1 MVEVLIAGILLASA
15 LAAVSRISVA
25 ALSGSA
31 SLSDRARIEAAI
43 NDNIQSMQNE
53 DSHYTEK
60 WIIEDGG
67 TDALQK
73 KCKNPPEALSNHLQT
88 VDQEARLIKS
98 DLEPNAPITREFI
111 YIPSDPSDSDP
122 SDSDPSDSDPSS
134 PNTFPIPGILRIIY
148 SFEGPEQQVQTEQR
162 IIEMTP
168 NFAAQCYS
176 TR

>member
-43 NDNIQSMQNE
+43 NDNIQAMQKE
-53 DSHYTEK
+53 DSYYTDA
-60 WIIEDGG
+60 WIIDDGG
-67 TDALQK
+67 QEAFK
-73 KCKNPPEALSNHLQT
+73 SACINPPEALSNHLQT
-88 VDQEARLIKS
+88 VAPEPRL
-98 DLEPNAPITREFI
+98 EVITR
-111 YIPSDPSDSDP
+111 
-122 SDSDPSDSDPSS
+122 
-134 PNTFPIPGILRIIY
+134 TFDTNSIPGILRIVY
-148 SFEGPEQQVQTEQR
+148 SFEGPEQQVKAEQR

-168 NFAAQCYS
+168 NFAAKCYS

>member
-31 SLSDRARIEAAI
+31 NLSDRARIEAAI
-43 NDNIQSMQNE
+43 NDNIQAMQKE
-53 DSHYTEK
+53 DSYYTAE
-60 WIIEDGG
+60 WIIDNGG
-67 TDALQK
+67 QEALK
-73 KCKNPPEALSNHLQT
+73 SACTNPPEALSSHLQT

-98 DLEPNAPITREFI
+98 DLKPNAPITREFI
-111 YIPSDPSDSDP
+111 YIPSDPSDSDT
-122 SDSDPSDSDPSS
+122 SR

-148 SFEGPEQQVQTEQR
+148 SFEGPEQQVKAEQR

-168 NFAAQCYS
+168 NFAANCYS

>member
-43 NDNIQSMQNE
+43 NDNIQAMQKE
-53 DSHYTEK
+53 DSYYTDA
-60 WIIEDGG
+60 WIIDDGG
-67 TDALQK
+67 QEALK
-73 KCKNPPEALSNHLQT
+73 SACTNPPEALSSHLQN
-88 VDQEARLIKS
+88 VAPEPRLAAIKRTF
-98 DLEPNAPITREFI
+98 DLN
-111 YIPSDPSDSDP
+111 S
-122 SDSDPSDSDPSS
+122 
-134 PNTFPIPGILRIIY
+134 IPGILRIVY
-148 SFEGPEQQVQTEQR
+148 SFEGPEQQVKTEQR

-168 NFAAQCYS
+168 NFAAKCYS

>member
-43 NDNIQSMQNE
+43 NDNIQAMQKEDSYYTDAWIIDNGGQEAMQNAC
-53 DSHYTEK
+53 
-60 WIIEDGG
+60 I
-67 TDALQK
+67 
-73 KCKNPPEALSNHLQT
+73 NPPEALSNHLQT
-88 VDQEARLIKS
+88 VAPEPRLR
-98 DLEPNAPITREFI
+98 AITRSFDLN
-111 YIPSDPSDSDP
+111 S
-122 SDSDPSDSDPSS
+122 
-134 PNTFPIPGILRIIY
+134 IPGILRIVY
-148 SFEGPEQQVQTEQR
+148 SFEGPEQQIKGEQR

-168 NFAAQCYS
+168 NFAAKCYS

>member
-43 NDNIQSMQNE
+43 NDNIQAMQKE
-53 DSHYTEK
+53 DSYYTDA
-60 WIIEDGG
+60 WIIDDGG
-67 TDALQK
+67 QDALNNA
-73 KCKNPPEALSNHLQT
+73 CTNPPESLSNHLQD
-88 VDQEARLIKS
+88 VAPKPRLKAIK
-98 DLEPNAPITREFI
+98 R
-111 YIPSDPSDSDP
+111 
-122 SDSDPSDSDPSS
+122 
-134 PNTFPIPGILRIIY
+134 TFDFNSIPGILRIVY
-148 SFEGPEQQVQTEQR
+148 SFEGPEQQVKTEQR

-168 NFAAQCYS
+168 NFAAKCYS

>member
-31 SLSDRARIEAAI
+31 RLSDRARIEAAI
-43 NDNIQSMQNE
+43 NDNIQAMQKE
-53 DSHYTEK
+53 DSYYTDA
-60 WIIEDGG
+60 WIIDDGG
-67 TDALQK
+67 ENALQSA
-73 KCKNPPEALSNHLQT
+73 CINPPEALSNHLQT
-88 VDQEARLIKS
+88 VAPKPRLEA
-98 DLEPNAPITREFI
+98 ITRTF
-111 YIPSDPSDSDP
+111 DT
-122 SDSDPSDSDPSS
+122 SS
-134 PNTFPIPGILRIIY
+134 IPGILRIVY
-148 SFEGPEQQVQTEQR
+148 SFEGPEQQVKAEQR